1 MERERE
7 ITLSTQW
14 NYIGMK
20 TVLAERM
27 SGVGWS
33 GSGPESRV
41 IRRRSTSRS
50 EKPFG
55 ACCRRYRRCRTE

>member
-14 NYIGMK
+14 NYVGMK
-20 TVLAERM
+20 TVLAERV

-33 GSGPESRV
+33 GLEPRV
-41 IRRRSTSRS
+41 IRKRSPTRS
-50 EKPFG
+50 EKPSG
-55 ACCRRYRRCRTE
+55 VCCRCCYRCRTE